1 MEKHDLL
8 HWMRRPRST
17 LTLYQQSPNER
28 SAFATVH
35 MISFEGTG
43 VCRGTVV
50 RVRVAS
56 VG

>member
-17 LTLYQQSPNER
+17 LALYQHSPNER